1 MNPFDNVTE
10 ESSEFTIVSTKKQ
23 TIPIEVYEGRAK
35 GKKMQTVVKN
45 WDLSKDELKIKVKDF
60 AKKNGCRGT
69 IKKDDNGEFIVSF
82 SGEKKY
88 DVKQYLISK
97 CDIPKE
103 LIKMD

>member
-10 ESSEFTIVSTKKQ
+10 ESSEFTIVSNKKQ
-23 TIPIEVYEGRAK
+23 TIPIEINEGRAK
-35 GKKMQTVVKN
+35 GRKMQTVVKN

-69 IKKDDNGEFIVSF
+69 IKTDDDGDFIVSF

-88 DVKQYLISK
+88 EVKQYLISK
-97 CDIPKE
+97 CEIPKD
-103 LIKMD
+103 LIRMD

>member
-1 MNPFDNVTE
+1 MNPFDNVE

-23 TIPIEVYEGRAK
+23 SLPIEIYEGRAK

-45 WDLSKDELKIKVKDF
+45 WNLPKDELKCKVKEF

-69 IKKDDNGEFIVSF
+69 IKPDDEGNLVISF

-88 DVKQYLISK
+88 EVKEYLISK
-97 CDIPKE
+97 CEVEKE